1 MAPRLSPR
9 SPYLQ
14 QLTPMND
21 LSGLLP
27 FIGIP
32 LTLFILVVAVIAIIK
47 ACLIIVPPNMVAV
60 ITGRARISENGSK
73 IGYRVVR
80 GGRAFRIPLLETVSY
95 MDLRTFSIPVNVQNT
110 FAKGGIPINVQAQAN
125 VKIAS
130 IPEGVF
136 GNAVERF
143 LGVHPNEIAKQAQ
156 ETLTGNLRGVLASLS
171 PEEANEDRTKFEQSL
186 AEEATR
192 DLNKLGLQLDTLK
205 IQQIADEAGYLA
217 AFGRMR
223 TAEVLRNAEIAEAN
237 ARAET
242 KLVQAEA
249 EKRAKV
255 AESQN
260 STQVAEAENLLR
272 VRRAELEQASQIAE
286 RTALAKAEEA
296 QAQAMRQVE
305 LQRIELTK
313 LELQVKE
320 VEPARA
326 RLQAAQ
332 LAAEA
337 DAAPIREDGKAKAEA
352 IGILLDRMRTSGDA
366 GLQLLVLQMYPEL
379 FKTAADAV
387 SGIDIDRL
395 IVMDGGSGEGGL
407 QQVAGQRMK
416 AMQAMLEGIGGANG
430 FDPSKVLQGIV
441 AKLGDTTSSTTKA
454 E

>member
-1 MAPRLSPR
+1 
-9 SPYLQ
+9 
-14 QLTPMND
+14 MND
-21 LSGLLP
+21 FSALLP

-32 LTLFILVVAVIAIIK
+32 LTLFILVVAIIGIIK
-47 ACLIIVPPNMVAV
+47 ACLIIVPPNTVAV
-60 ITGRARISENGSK
+60 ITGRSRPTDAGGT

-80 GGRAFRIPLLETVSY
+80 GGRAFRIPLLESVAY
-95 MDLRTFSIPVNVQNT
+95 MDLRTFSIPVNVANT

-130 IPEGVF
+130 IPEAVF

-143 LGVHPNEIAKQAQ
+143 LGVHPSEIAKQAQ

-205 IQQIADEAGYLA
+205 IQQIADEAGYLL

-260 STQVAEAENLLR
+260 ETQIAEAENMLR
-272 VRRAELEQASQIAE
+272 VRRAELEQQSQIAE
-286 RTALAKAEEA
+286 RTAQARAQEAET
-296 QAQAMRQVE
+296 QAMRAVE
-305 LQRIELTK
+305 GERIELRK
-313 LELQVKE
+313 LELQVQE

-352 IGILLDRMRTSGDA
+352 IQVLLQTMQQSGDA

-387 SGIDIDRL
+387 SGIDVDRM
-395 IVMDGGSGEGGL
+395 IVMDGGTGGGGL
-407 QQVAGQRMK
+407 AQVTNQRLQ
-416 AMQAMLEGIGGANG
+416 AMQSLMEGIGGANG

-441 AKLGDTTSSTTKA
+441 AKLSEPATVPGR

>member
-1 MAPRLSPR
+1 MEEFASLIPI
-9 SPYLQ
+9 
-14 QLTPMND
+14 
-21 LSGLLP
+21 
-27 FIGIP
+27 IGIP
-32 LTLFILVVAVIAIIK
+32 LIIFAVFLGIIGVVK
-47 ACLIIVPPNMVAV
+47 ACLIIVPPNMVAI
-60 ITGRARISENGSK
+60 ITGPNRTTDTGAT

-80 GGRAFRIPLLETVSY
+80 GGRAFRVPLLETVAY
-95 MDLRTFSIPVNVQNT
+95 MDLRTFSIPVNVTNT
-110 FAKGGIPINVQAQAN
+110 FARGGIPINVQAQAN

-130 IPEGVF
+130 MPESVF

-143 LGVHPNEIAKQAQ
+143 LGVAPEEIAKQAQ

-260 STQVAEAENLLR
+260 STQVAEAQNLLR
-272 VRRAELEQASQIAE
+272 VRRAELEQESQIAE
-286 RTALAKAEEA
+286 RTATAKAEEA
-296 QAQAMRQVE
+296 QAAAMRQVE
-305 LQRIELTK
+305 IQRIELTK
-313 LELQVKE
+313 LELQVSE

-337 DAAPIREDGKAKAEA
+337 AAAPIREDGKAKAEA
-352 IGILLDRMRTSGDA
+352 AGVILDKIRNA
-366 GLQLLVLQMYPEL
+366 GAEGMQLLVLQMYPEL
-379 FKTAADAV
+379 FRTAAEAV
-387 SGIDIDRL
+387 GKIDIERMV
-395 IVMDGGSGEGGL
+395 IMDGGTGNGGL
-407 QQVAGQRMK
+407 SQAASQRL
-416 AMQAMLEGIGGANG
+416 QAIQTMLEGVGGANG
-430 FDPSKVLQGIV
+430 FDPSQVLQGILG
-441 AKLGDTTSSTTKA
+441 KLSAPVPPPAPPVTATATATAVPTRKG
-454 E
+454 

>member
-1 MAPRLSPR
+1 MD
-9 SPYLQ
+9 
-14 QLTPMND
+14 D

-60 ITGRARISENGSK
+60 ITGRSRTNENGST

-441 AKLGDTTSSTTKA
+441 AKLGDATSSTTKA

>member
-1 MAPRLSPR
+1 
-9 SPYLQ
+9 
-14 QLTPMND
+14 
-21 LSGLLP
+21 
-27 FIGIP
+27 
-32 LTLFILVVAVIAIIK
+32 
-47 ACLIIVPPNMVAV
+47 
-60 ITGRARISENGSK
+60 
-73 IGYRVVR
+73 
-80 GGRAFRIPLLETVSY
+80 
-95 MDLRTFSIPVNVQNT
+95 
-110 FAKGGIPINVQAQAN
+110 
-125 VKIAS
+125 
-130 IPEGVF
+130 VF

-143 LGVHPNEIAKQAQ
+143 LGVHPSEIAKQAQ

-205 IQQIADEAGYLA
+205 IQQIADEAGYLL

-260 STQVAEAENLLR
+260 ETQIAEAENMLR
-272 VRRAELEQASQIAE
+272 VRRAELEQQSQIAE
-286 RTALAKAEEA
+286 RTAQARAQEAET
-296 QAQAMRQVE
+296 QAMRAVE
-305 LQRIELTK
+305 GERIELRK
-313 LELQVKE
+313 LELQVQE

-352 IGILLDRMRTSGDA
+352 IQVLLQTMQQSGDA

-379 FKTAADAV
+379 FKTAAEAV
-387 SGIDIDRL
+387 SGIDVDRM
-395 IVMDGGSGEGGL
+395 IVMDGGTGGGGL
-407 QQVAGQRMK
+407 AQVTNQRLQ
-416 AMQAMLEGIGGANG
+416 AMQSLMEGIGGANG

-441 AKLGDTTSSTTKA
+441 AKLSEPATIP
-454 E
+454 ERE

>member
-1 MAPRLSPR
+1 MDDFSA
-9 SPYLQ
+9 
-14 QLTPMND
+14 
-21 LSGLLP
+21 LLP

-32 LTLFILVVAVIAIIK
+32 LTLFILIVAVIAIIK
-47 ACLIIVPPNMVAV
+47 VCLIIVPPNMVAV
-60 ITGRARISENGSK
+60 ITGRNRTTEAGSA

-305 LQRIELTK
+305 TQRIELTK

-352 IGILLDRMRTSGDA
+352 IGILLEKMRTSGDA

-379 FKTAADAV
+379 FRTAADAV
-387 SGIDIDRL
+387 GGIDIDRL

-407 QQVAGQRMK
+407 AQVANQRLN
-416 AMQAMLEGIGGANG
+416 AMQTLLEGIGGANG

-441 AKLGDTTSSTTKA
+441 SKLSAPASPSTD

>member
-1 MAPRLSPR
+1 MD
-9 SPYLQ
+9 
-14 QLTPMND
+14 D

-32 LTLFILVVAVIAIIK
+32 LTLFILVVAAIAIIK

-60 ITGRARISENGSK
+60 ITGRSRTNENGGK

-305 LQRIELTK
+305 TQRIELTK

-430 FDPSKVLQGIV
+430 FDPSKVLQNIV
-441 AKLGDTTSSTTKA
+441 SKLGDSASGTAKG

>member
-1 MAPRLSPR
+1 M
-9 SPYLQ
+9 Q
-14 QLTPMND
+14 DLT
-21 LSGLLP
+21 SLLP
-27 FIGIP
+27 IIGIP
-32 LTLFILVVAVIAIIK
+32 LIIFAVFLGVIGVIK
-47 ACLIIVPPNMVAV
+47 ACLIIVPPNMVAI
-60 ITGRARISENGSK
+60 ITGPNRTTDSGAS

-80 GGRAFRIPLLETVSY
+80 GGRAIRIPLLETVSY
-95 MDLRTFSIPVNVQNT
+95 MDLRTFSIPVNVANT

-130 IPEGVF
+130 MPEAVF
-136 GNAVERF
+136 ANAVERF
-143 LGVHPNEIAKQAQ
+143 LGVHPDEIAKQAQ

-192 DLNKLGLQLDTLK
+192 DLSKLGLQLDTLK

-260 STQVAEAENLLR
+260 STQVAEAQNLLR
-272 VRRAELEQASQIAE
+272 VRRAELEQQSQIAE
-286 RTALAKAEEA
+286 RTAAARADEA
-296 QAQAMRQVE
+296 QTVAMRQVE
-305 LQRIELTK
+305 TERIELTK
-313 LELQVKE
+313 LELQVRE

-337 DAAPIREDGKAKAEA
+337 AAAPIREDGKAKAEA
-352 IGILLDRMRTSGDA
+352 AEVILEKIRNAGDA
-366 GLQLLVLQMYPEL
+366 GMQLLVLQMYPEL
-379 FKTAADAV
+379 FKIAATAVGAIAV
-387 SGIDIDRL
+387 DRMV
-395 IVMDGGSGEGGL
+395 VMDGGAGSGGL
-407 QQVAGQRMK
+407 SQVAGQRL
-416 AMQAMLEGIGGANG
+416 QAIQTMLEGVGGANG
-430 FDPSKVLQGIV
+430 FDPSRVLQGIL
-441 AKLGDTTSSTTKA
+441 AKLSTEPTPVHETPAPVTPEPPKRR
-454 E
+454 

>member
-1 MAPRLSPR
+1 MEE
-9 SPYLQ
+9 
-14 QLTPMND
+14 
-21 LSGLLP
+21 LSGLIPILGIP
-27 FIGIP
+27 LIIFAVFIGI
-32 LTLFILVVAVIAIIK
+32 IGVIK
-47 ACLIIVPPNMVAV
+47 ACLIIVPPNMVAI
-60 ITGRARISENGSK
+60 ITGPNRATESGGN

-80 GGRAFRIPLLETVSY
+80 GGRAFRIPLLETVAY
-95 MDLRTFSIPVNVQNT
+95 MDLRTFSIPLNVSNT
-110 FAKGGIPINVQAQAN
+110 FARGGIPINVQAQAN

-130 IPEGVF
+130 MPESVF

-143 LGVHPNEIAKQAQ
+143 LGVHPEEIAKQAQ

-260 STQVAEAENLLR
+260 STQVAEAQNLLR
-272 VRRAELEQASQIAE
+272 VRKAELEQQSQIAE
-286 RTALAKAEEA
+286 RTATAKAEEA
-296 QAQAMRQVE
+296 QAAAMRQVE
-305 LQRIELTK
+305 AQRIELTK
-313 LELQVKE
+313 LELQVRE

-337 DAAPIREDGKAKAEA
+337 AAAPIREDGKAKAEA
-352 IGILLDRMRTSGDA
+352 AAMILEKIRNAGDQ
-366 GLQLLVLQMYPEL
+366 GMQLLVLQMYPEL
-379 FKTAADAV
+379 FQIASDAV
-387 SGIDIDRL
+387 GKIEIDRMV
-395 IVMDGGSGEGGL
+395 VMDGGSGDGGL
-407 QQVAGQRMK
+407 SQAAGQRLK
-416 AMQAMLEGIGGANG
+416 AIQTMLEGVGGANG
-430 FDPSKVLQGIV
+430 FDPSAVLQGILGKLSAPEREV
-441 AKLGDTTSSTTKA
+441 AAAPVPAPALPGKGK
-454 E
+454 

>member
-1 MAPRLSPR
+1 MEEFASLIPI
-9 SPYLQ
+9 
-14 QLTPMND
+14 
-21 LSGLLP
+21 
-27 FIGIP
+27 IGIP
-32 LTLFILVVAVIAIIK
+32 LIIFAVFLGIIGVVK
-47 ACLIIVPPNMVAV
+47 ACLIIVPPNMVAI
-60 ITGRARISENGSK
+60 ITGPNRTTDTGAT

-80 GGRAFRIPLLETVSY
+80 GGRAFRVPLLETVAY
-95 MDLRTFSIPVNVQNT
+95 MDLRTFSIPVNVTNT
-110 FAKGGIPINVQAQAN
+110 FARGGIPINVQAQAN

-130 IPEGVF
+130 MPESVF

-143 LGVHPNEIAKQAQ
+143 LGVAPEEIAKQAQ

-260 STQVAEAENLLR
+260 STQVAEAQNLLR
-272 VRRAELEQASQIAE
+272 VRRAELEQESQIAE
-286 RTALAKAEEA
+286 RTATAKAEEA
-296 QAQAMRQVE
+296 QAAAMRQVE
-305 LQRIELTK
+305 IQRIELTK
-313 LELQVKE
+313 LELQVSE

-337 DAAPIREDGKAKAEA
+337 AAAPIREDGKAKAEA
-352 IGILLDRMRTSGDA
+352 AGVILDKIRNA
-366 GLQLLVLQMYPEL
+366 GAEGMQLLVLQMYPEL
-379 FKTAADAV
+379 FRTAAEAV
-387 SGIDIDRL
+387 GKIDIERMV
-395 IVMDGGSGEGGL
+395 IMDGGTGNGGL
-407 QQVAGQRMK
+407 SQAASQRL
-416 AMQAMLEGIGGANG
+416 QAIQTMLEGVGGANG
-430 FDPSKVLQGIV
+430 FDPSQVLQGILG
-441 AKLGDTTSSTTKA
+441 KLSAPVPPPAPPVTATATATAVPGRKG
-454 E
+454 

>member
-1 MAPRLSPR
+1 MD
-9 SPYLQ
+9 
-14 QLTPMND
+14 N
-21 LSGLLP
+21 LSGFLP
-27 FIGIP
+27 VIGIP
-32 LTLFILVVAVIAIIK
+32 LIIFLIFLGVVGVIK
-47 ACLIIVPPNMVAV
+47 ACLIIVPPNMVAI
-60 ITGRARISENGSK
+60 ITGPNRTTDSGAQ

-80 GGRAFRIPLLETVSY
+80 GGRAFRVPLLETVAY
-95 MDLRTFSIPVNVQNT
+95 MDLRTFSIPVNVTNT
-110 FAKGGIPINVQAQAN
+110 FARGGIPINVQAQAN

-130 IPEGVF
+130 MPEGVF

-143 LGVHPNEIAKQAQ
+143 LGVHPDEIAKQAQ

-260 STQVAEAENLLR
+260 STQVAEAENQLR
-272 VRRAELEQASQIAE
+272 VRRAELEQMSQIAE
-286 RTALAKAEEA
+286 RTALARAEEA
-296 QAQAMRQVE
+296 QAEAMRNVE
-305 LQRIELTK
+305 SQRIELAK
-313 LELQVKE
+313 LELQARE

-337 DAAPIREDGKAKAEA
+337 AAAPIREDGKAKAEA
-352 IGILLDRMRTSGDA
+352 AAVILEKIRDAGDA
-366 GLQLLVLQMYPEL
+366 GMQLLVLQMYPEL
-379 FKTAADAV
+379 FKLAADAI
-387 SGIDIDRL
+387 GDIEVDRL
-395 IVMDGGSGEGGL
+395 VVMDGGSGNGGL
-407 QQVAGQRMK
+407 PQVTGQRL
-416 AMQAMLEGIGGANG
+416 QAIQTMLEGVGGANG
-430 FDPSKVLQGIV
+430 FDPSQVLQGIL
-441 AKLGDTTSSTTKA
+441 AKLSEKTPVPSSPPA
-454 E
+454 A

>member
-1 MAPRLSPR
+1 MD
-9 SPYLQ
+9 
-14 QLTPMND
+14 D

-60 ITGRARISENGSK
+60 ITGRSRTNENGSK

-80 GGRAFRIPLLETVSY
+80 GGRAFSIPLLETVSY

-305 LQRIELTK
+305 TQRIELTK

-387 SGIDIDRL
+387 AGIDIDRMV
-395 IVMDGGSGEGGL
+395 VMDSGTGDGGL
-407 QQVAGQRMK
+407 SQVASQRMK
-416 AMQAMLEGIGGANG
+416 AMQTLIEGIGGANG

-441 AKLGDTTSSTTKA
+441 SKLSDSTSGPTTKG

>member
-1 MAPRLSPR
+1 MEEFASLIPI
-9 SPYLQ
+9 
-14 QLTPMND
+14 
-21 LSGLLP
+21 
-27 FIGIP
+27 IGIP
-32 LTLFILVVAVIAIIK
+32 LIIFAVFLGIIGVVK
-47 ACLIIVPPNMVAV
+47 ACLIIVPPNMVAI
-60 ITGRARISENGSK
+60 ITGPNRTTDTGAT

-80 GGRAFRIPLLETVSY
+80 GGRAFRVPLLETVAY
-95 MDLRTFSIPVNVQNT
+95 MDLRTFSIPVNVTNT
-110 FAKGGIPINVQAQAN
+110 FARGGIPINVQAQAN

-130 IPEGVF
+130 MPESVF

-143 LGVHPNEIAKQAQ
+143 LGVAPEEIAKQAQ

-260 STQVAEAENLLR
+260 STQVAEAQNLLR
-272 VRRAELEQASQIAE
+272 VRRAELEQESQIAE
-286 RTALAKAEEA
+286 RTATAKAEEA
-296 QAQAMRQVE
+296 QAAAMRQVE
-305 LQRIELTK
+305 IQRIELTK
-313 LELQVKE
+313 LELQVSE

-337 DAAPIREDGKAKAEA
+337 AAAPIREDGKAKAEA
-352 IGILLDRMRTSGDA
+352 AGVILDKIRNA
-366 GLQLLVLQMYPEL
+366 GAEGMQLLVLQMYPEL
-379 FKTAADAV
+379 FRTAAEAV
-387 SGIDIDRL
+387 GKIDIERMV
-395 IVMDGGSGEGGL
+395 IMDGGTGNGGL
-407 QQVAGQRMK
+407 SQAASQRL
-416 AMQAMLEGIGGANG
+416 QAIQTMLEGVGGANG
-430 FDPSKVLQGIV
+430 FDPSQVLQGILG
-441 AKLGDTTSSTTKA
+441 KLSAPVPPPAPPVTATATATAVPARKG
-454 E
+454 

>member
-1 MAPRLSPR
+1 
-9 SPYLQ
+9 
-14 QLTPMND
+14 MND
-21 LSGLLP
+21 LLGLLP

-32 LTLFILVVAVIAIIK
+32 LALFVLVVAVIGIIK
-47 ACLIIVPPNMVAV
+47 MCLIIVPPNTVAV
-60 ITGRARISENGSK
+60 ITGRARPTDSGTT

-80 GGRAFRIPLLETVSY
+80 GGRAFRVPLLESVAY

-130 IPEGVF
+130 IPEAVF

-205 IQQIADEAGYLA
+205 IQQIADEAGYLL

-249 EKRAKV
+249 EKRSKV

-260 STQVAEAENLLR
+260 ETQIAEAKNMLR
-272 VRRAELEQASQIAE
+272 VRRAELEQQSQIAE
-286 RTALAKAEEA
+286 RTATARAQEAE
-296 QAQAMRQVE
+296 AQAMRAVE
-305 LQRIELTK
+305 SERIELRK
-313 LELQVKE
+313 LELQVQE

-352 IGILLDRMRTSGDA
+352 IQVLLHTMQQSGDA

-387 SGIDIDRL
+387 SGIDIDRM
-395 IVMDGGSGEGGL
+395 IVMDGGAAGGGL
-407 QQVAGQRMK
+407 AQVTNQRLQ
-416 AMQAMLEGIGGANG
+416 AMQSLIEGIGGANG

-441 AKLGDTTSSTTKA
+441 AKLSSA
-454 E
+454 PAADA

>member
-1 MAPRLSPR
+1 
-9 SPYLQ
+9 
-14 QLTPMND
+14 MND
-21 LSGLLP
+21 LLGLLP

-32 LTLFILVVAVIAIIK
+32 FALFILVVAIIGIIK
-47 ACLIIVPPNMVAV
+47 ACLIIVPPNTVAV
-60 ITGRARISENGSK
+60 ITGRSRPTDSGST

-80 GGRAFRIPLLETVSY
+80 GGRAFRIPLLESVAY

-130 IPEGVF
+130 IPEAVF

-205 IQQIADEAGYLA
+205 IQQIADEAGYLL

-249 EKRAKV
+249 EKRSKV

-260 STQVAEAENLLR
+260 ETQIAEAENMLR
-272 VRRAELEQASQIAE
+272 VRRAELEQQSQIAE
-286 RTALAKAEEA
+286 RTATARAQEAET
-296 QAQAMRQVE
+296 QAMRAVE
-305 LQRIELTK
+305 SERIELRK
-313 LELQVKE
+313 LELQVQE

-352 IGILLDRMRTSGDA
+352 IQVLLETMRQSGDA

-387 SGIDIDRL
+387 SGIDIERM
-395 IVMDGGSGEGGL
+395 IVMDGGAGGGGL
-407 QQVAGQRMK
+407 AQVTNQRLQ
-416 AMQAMLEGIGGANG
+416 AMQSLIEGIGGANG

-441 AKLGDTTSSTTKA
+441 AKLSDTPKGGSEA
-454 E
+454 

>member
-1 MAPRLSPR
+1 
-9 SPYLQ
+9 
-14 QLTPMND
+14 
-21 LSGLLP
+21 
-27 FIGIP
+27 
-32 LTLFILVVAVIAIIK
+32 
-47 ACLIIVPPNMVAV
+47 
-60 ITGRARISENGSK
+60 
-73 IGYRVVR
+73 VR

>member
-1 MAPRLSPR
+1 MD
-9 SPYLQ
+9 
-14 QLTPMND
+14 NI
-21 LSGLLP
+21 SGFLP
-27 FIGIP
+27 VLGIP
-32 LTLFILVVAVIAIIK
+32 LILFLIFLGVVGVIK
-47 ACLIIVPPNMVAV
+47 ACLIIVPPNMVAI
-60 ITGRARISENGSK
+60 ITGPNRTTDTGSQ

-80 GGRAFRIPLLETVSY
+80 GGRAFRIPLLETVAY
-95 MDLRTFSIPVNVQNT
+95 MDLRTFSIPVNVSNT
-110 FAKGGIPINVQAQAN
+110 FARGGIPINVQAQAN

-130 IPEGVF
+130 MPEGVF

-143 LGVHPNEIAKQAQ
+143 LGVHPDEIAKQAQ

-249 EKRAKV
+249 EKRARV

-260 STQVAEAENLLR
+260 STQVAEAENQLR
-272 VRRAELEQASQIAE
+272 VRRAELEQMSQIAE
-286 RTALAKAEEA
+286 RTALARAEEA
-296 QAQAMRQVE
+296 QAEAMRKVE
-305 LQRIELTK
+305 SQRIELVK
-313 LELQVKE
+313 LELQARE

-337 DAAPIREDGKAKAEA
+337 AAAPIREDGKAKAEA
-352 IGILLDRMRTSGDA
+352 AAVILEKIRDTGDA
-366 GLQLLVLQMYPEL
+366 GMQLLVLQMYPEL
-379 FKTAADAV
+379 FKLAADAI
-387 SGIDIDRL
+387 GDIEVDRL
-395 IVMDGGSGEGGL
+395 VVMDGGSGSGGL
-407 QQVAGQRMK
+407 PQVAGQRL
-416 AMQAMLEGIGGANG
+416 QAIQTMLEGVGGANG
-430 FDPSKVLQGIV
+430 FDPSQVLQGV
-441 AKLGDTTSSTTKA
+441 LAKLSEKSA
-454 E
+454 PASPPAA